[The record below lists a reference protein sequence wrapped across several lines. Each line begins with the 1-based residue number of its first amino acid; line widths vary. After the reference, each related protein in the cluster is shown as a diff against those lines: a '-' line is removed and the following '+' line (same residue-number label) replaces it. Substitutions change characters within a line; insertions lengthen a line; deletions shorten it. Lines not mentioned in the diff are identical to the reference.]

1 MRCAN
6 NEHDYNKRITYAG
19 GRIVHA
25 AYIKSNRDWM
35 TGAKFKTVIACC
47 DSTTGYRTSTLTE
60 VNPTSEIT
68 CKRCLAILGA
78 YKEKKTPCLFALREK
93 ESGYYVGQYRNG
105 ANVWV
110 EDLVDAVLYK
120 QTKSAE
126 ARGLRGM
133 YYNMTYPSKSP
144 ITPDEYKNLVRAEKR
159 DYKYETRFDS
169 EKYEV
174 VNVKLSEVV
183 SEEFSSVW

>member
-1 MRCAN
+1 MKCAN
-6 NEHDYNKRITYAG
+6 NEHDYDRRVTYAE
-19 GRIVHA
+19 GRVVHA
-25 AYIKSNRDWM
+25 AYAKIRRDWRTHATIKSM
-35 TGAKFKTVIACC
+35 VVCC
-47 DSTTGYRTSTLTE
+47 DSTSVYRSGNTKE
-60 VNPTSEIT
+60 VAPTTEIT

-78 YKEKKTPCLFALREK
+78 YKEKKTPCLFTLREK
-93 ESGYYVGQYRNG
+93 ESGCYAGPYRNG
-105 ANVWV
+105 ATVWV
-110 EDLVDAVLYK
+110 DDLVDAIFYK
-120 QTKSAE
+120 QIKSAE